1 MFVSC
6 RFHISRRYFR
16 HLEIMNTYPEIS
28 LNRLVALLQRR
39 LPSHSSR
46 VEQNTLQRAKRVD
59 FLQSGV
65 QLLQVRDIAD
75 PSLDTAAVAS
85 LLDGVEHVVF
95 VLSEAFLVP
104 RDQCHVSEAAD

>member
-1 MFVSC
+1 MSVGDTSVIWRPWDTC
-6 RFHISRRYFR
+6 PKIG
-16 HLEIMNTYPEIS
+16 

-46 VEQNTLQRAKRVD
+46 VEQNTLQRAKRLNL
-59 FLQSGV
+59 LQSGI
-65 QLLQVRDIAD
+65 QLLQVGDVAD

-95 VLSEAFLVP
+95 VLGQAFLVP